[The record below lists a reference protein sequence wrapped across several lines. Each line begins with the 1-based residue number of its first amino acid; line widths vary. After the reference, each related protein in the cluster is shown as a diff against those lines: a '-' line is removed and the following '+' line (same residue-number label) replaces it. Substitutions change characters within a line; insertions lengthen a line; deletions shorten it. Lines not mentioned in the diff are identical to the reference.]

1 MLLRQLHEKFPN
13 LMSGADSPRTRFDV
27 YARSIR
33 NELFRLRHHPVRI
46 RVEAFCSLDFLS
58 LFRPE
63 RRMELLAT
71 GTITYPDWRHAA
83 AVRLASLYANS
94 GKIQSQTDFEQRIFH
109 WESNSILRA
118 ANGLPA
124 WIRKVLTGKSTSPRE
139 DELLEK
145 TIWNG
150 VRILHFLKKGGTSLV
165 YAAEYCGKP
174 CVLKIPRPGCATRF
188 RHELAILRQL
198 HHPNLPEL
206 LAVSTEIDPYCVLE
220 LCSTGKCA
228 RQAGKIQGF
237 LDALKHLHGSG
248 ILHGDLRTANLGIRP
263 DGSPVLLDFSHAR
276 RAESFQETESE
287 IKKMKNLLLA

>member
-13 LMSGADSPRTRFDV
+13 LLHGTDSARTGFES

-33 NELFRLRHHPVRI
+33 TELLRLKRHPVRI
-46 RVEAFCSLDFLS
+46 GLETFCPLDFLS

-63 RRMELLAT
+63 RRMALLAT
-71 GTITYPDWRHAA
+71 GTVTYPDWRHAA

-94 GKIQSQTDFEQRIFH
+94 GKILSQTDFEQRLFR
-109 WESNSILRA
+109 WESNPILRA
-118 ANGLPA
+118 ADGLPNWIRNVFSGEPADPAENGLLGKTV
-124 WIRKVLTGKSTSPRE
+124 WNEVKIR
-139 DELLEK
+139 
-145 TIWNG
+145 
-150 VRILHFLKKGGTSLV
+150 HFLKKGGTSLV

-174 CVLKIPRPGCATRF
+174 CVLKIPRPGCETRF

-220 LCSTGKCA
+220 FCGTGQCA

-237 LDALKHLHGSG
+237 LNALKHLHASG
-248 ILHGDLRTANLGIRP
+248 ILHGDLRIANLGIRS

-276 RAESFQETESE
+276 RVKSFRETESE
-287 IKKMKNLLLA
+287 MEKMKNLLLA